1 MQHNT
6 DVPESK
12 RSDALRNRD
21 AILAAAL
28 QALTESP
35 DASLNAIARRAGVA
49 NATLYRHFPT
59 REELVL
65 ATYQLEVQGLVDAAD
80 LLLAEQPPIDAL
92 RSWVGRL
99 ARYAVT
105 KHGLADALR
114 KASTPGSDLSS
125 TDTYDSIVAALDRL
139 LQANISAGTVRGG
152 LDAQDVILA
161 LAGLW
166 QLDPASD
173 WRAQAQRIYEI
184 VLGGLQATT

>member
-1 MQHNT
+1 MTGSN
-6 DVPESK
+6 ELK
-12 RSDALRNRD
+12 RSDARRNRD

-28 QALTESP
+28 EALTASP
-35 DASLNAIARRAGVA
+35 DASLNAIAKRAGVA

-65 ATYQLEVQGLVDAAD
+65 ATYQHEVRKLVDAAA
-80 LLLAEQPPIDAL
+80 LLLDEQAPIDAL
-92 RSWVGRL
+92 RSWVERL

-114 KASTPGSDLSS
+114 KATTPGSDLSS
-125 TDTYDSIVAALDRL
+125 TDTYHAIVAALDHL
-139 LQANISAGTVRGG
+139 LQANIAAGTLRPDLGAG
-152 LDAQDVILA
+152 DVILA

-173 WRAQAQRIYEI
+173 WTAQAQRIYDI
-184 VLGGLQATT
+184 VLSGLQRTT

>member
-1 MQHNT
+1 LQHNT

-92 RSWVGRL
+92 RSWVERL

>member
-1 MQHNT
+1 LQHNT

-139 LQANISAGTVRGG
+139 LQANISAGTLRGG